1 MLAQHGIRDEINK
14 LVRYYFD
21 GKEDYRLAAKRAP
34 DPDLQEKLAHYC
46 SQRERMHK
54 EVQELETQMNV
65 EMSDNGHVGAD
76 FKRDWERLRGSV
88 VGHGLEAAMKL
99 AHTSDT
105 HALNQATQLTE
116 VGLPEPLQS
125 TLQKHVG
132 ELRQALRELES
143 MEQAEHQATT

>member
-14 LVRYYFD
+14 LVRFYFD
-21 GKEDYRLAAKRAP
+21 AKEDYRLACKRAP
-34 DPDLQEKLAHYC
+34 DPDLQQKLDHYC
-46 SQRERMHK
+46 RQRERMHK
-54 EVQELETQMNV
+54 EVQEIETQLNV

-105 HALNQATQLTE
+105 HAIDQATRLVE
-116 VGLPEPLQS
+116 AGLPEPLQA
-125 TLQKHVG
+125 TIQKHVG
-132 ELRQALRELES
+132 ELRQALRDIDS
-143 MEQAEHQATT
+143 MERQEHQATT